1 MMSLI
6 WWMASLPAAQKG
18 FSELNWVDSPNTY
31 LEGPNGVV
39 APVQWDITVRT
50 CSVRI
55 NNIKLAPSS
64 QLPAP
69 VNCSV
74 PARAIDNRGKSR
86 RMPTVKAL
94 KRYGEHE

>member
-55 NNIKLAPSS
+55 NNIKLQLPAPSS
-64 QLPAP
+64 QLPSTALCLRVLLIIVESLAGCQP
-69 VNCSV
+69 
-74 PARAIDNRGKSR
+74 
-86 RMPTVKAL
+86 L
-94 KRYGEHE
+94 KR

>member
-55 NNIKLAPSS
+55 NNIKL

-69 VNCSV
+69 SCQLPSTALCLRVLLISV
-74 PARAIDNRGKSR
+74 ESLAGCQP
-86 RMPTVKAL
+86 L
-94 KRYGEHE
+94 KR